1 MTTESPQTPPPDTA
15 AADNGLR
22 WMLKWV
28 FVVLVLTVLFAM
40 VMVGLTIRW
49 LS

>member
-1 MTTESPQTPPPDTA
+1 MTTELPHTPPPDTA
-15 AADNGLR
+15 AADNGLH

-40 VMVGLTIRW
+40 VMVTLTIRW